1 MRPALRLVE
10 LDAGEPRGSGAG
22 RVAAASGGAH
32 DAVRLAFSFGSAQR
46 GGGVQALARLVDP
59 WIDPEPLS
67 ELRAAVEG
75 ARARGRT
82 AIRLE
87 LAAADADVLA
97 ALGPALGWLVELAR
111 ELERSGGGLTLHGS
125 SARLRA
131 VIRGLGIPADPRTGL
146 PPGLELG

>member
-10 LDAGEPRGSGAG
+10 LDAGQPPGSGAG
-22 RVAAASGGAH
+22 RVTAASPVPH
-32 DAVRLAFSFGSAQR
+32 DAVRVALSFASAHG

-59 WIDPEPLS
+59 VVDPEPLS

-75 ARARGRT
+75 ARARGHT

-97 ALGPALGWLVELAR
+97 ALGPALGWLVEVAR
-111 ELERSGGGLTLHGS
+111 ELERSGGGLSLHGS

-146 PPGLELG
+146 PPGLTLG